1 MNEYLSTK
9 IGKQHLEGRNFLLQ
23 LHHIIFISIIW
34 FKSTSFPTH
43 FFSCKYCTHLFPVF
57 SLFLITVCFL
67 SFLFYSQH
75 CFYTQWVI
83 IMTVFPQIIDR
94 VSNYILLFSDP
105 LLPFLIWLIENF
117 KLYMW
122 LEFSAKIIFLL
133 F

>member
-75 CFYTQWVI
+75 CFDTQWVI

-105 LLPFLIWLIENF
+105 LFTHD
-117 KLYMW
+117 
-122 LEFSAKIIFLL
+122 SAALSCSCPGSYCLSLSLQRQI
-133 F
+133 